1 MTDTRY
7 LARPRSAEGAPPGH
21 ATDNLVAGLSGLTF
35 LVLLV
40 FQNLVKAVLSPP
52 NDAGPADL
60 DRLAHA
66 DAWTVHL
73 FAATYVIGFLALLLF
88 AAGLS
93 RWCAARDERA
103 ELWGRLGQSSAV
115 VVAVLFA
122 LVNVAQ
128 LTLVADRDLLAG
140 DRGLQHLIWTLHNAV
155 FTLNMVAIGGMLLG
169 LGRAAHLA
177 GLTPRWMGPVA
188 PVGCLLLCL
197 AVVPAVAEI
206 HGSPLLGVGLLGFL
220 SWMLLLAVAGL
231 GLLRRGG
238 QP

>member
-1 MTDTRY
+1 MTDIRV
-7 LARPRSAEGAPPGH
+7 RPPSADTAAPRR
-21 ATDNLVAGLSGLTF
+21 TSDNLVTGVSGLTF

-40 FQNLVKAVLSPP
+40 VQNVLKAALSPA

-73 FAATYVIGFLALLLF
+73 LAVTYVIGFPALLLF
-88 AAGLS
+88 AAGVA
-93 RWCAARDERA
+93 RWCASRDERA

-128 LTLVADRDLLAG
+128 LTLVADRDQLAA
-140 DRGLQHLIWTLHNAV
+140 DPGLQHLVWTLHNAV
-155 FTLNMVAIGGMLLG
+155 FTLNLVAVGGALLG

-188 PVGCLLLCL
+188 PAGCLLLCL
-197 AVVPAVAEI
+197 AAVPAVAEI

-220 SWMLLLAVAGL
+220 SWMLLLAVAGV

-238 QP
+238 